1 MRQEKKSPAVPG
13 AKQGEE
19 ARAQR
24 SFAEP
29 AVWTPIMLQALERG
43 VKGGKWF
50 SLMDKLYTRRNL
62 EAAAK
67 QVIANKGA
75 SGVDHIT
82 TAVFKKNLDV
92 ELEKIQSELQNGTYV
107 PQAIRRVDIPKPG
120 KKETRPLG
128 IPTVRDRIVQT
139 ALRNVLEP
147 IFERDFAEHS
157 YGFRPNRSAKDAL
170 RRVDYLLRTGNTWV
184 VEVDFKSYFDT
195 IPIDI
200 LMDKIKMKI
209 SDGKVLN
216 LIGTLLQQQ
225 PLEDVQNGTV
235 RTLGTPQG
243 AVSSPLFANI
253 YLDGLDHFM
262 AARSFKMTRYADDLV
277 VQCEHEEQATAA
289 MESIRE
295 WVAESGLIL
304 HPTKTRIVRV
314 SDTEGFD
321 FLGYHF
327 QFSRHQPGKLN
338 RWPCDKSKMKLRDNL
353 RPLLK
358 RCNGHS
364 LPVIIVKINPILRG
378 FFNYFKHSGEPALK
392 ALDGWIRMRLRSI
405 LRKRQKKEGRGR
417 GSDHQRW
424 PNVFFHDL
432 RLFSLVEGR
441 RASLQILSEVKP

>member
-1 MRQEKKSPAVPG
+1 MGQEEKSPTVPC

-19 ARAQR
+19 APDKW

-50 SLMDKLYTRRNL
+50 SLMDKLYTHRNL

-75 SGVDHIT
+75 SGVDRIT
-82 TAVFKKNLDV
+82 TEVFKNNLNA
-92 ELEKIQSELQNGTYV
+92 ELEKIHNELRNGTYV

-128 IPTVRDRIVQT
+128 IPTVRDRVVQT

-147 IFERDFAEHS
+147 IFERNFAEHS
-157 YGFRPNRSAKDAL
+157 YGFRPKRSAKDAL
-170 RRVDYLLRTGNTWV
+170 RRADHLLRTGNTWV

-195 IPIDI
+195 IPVDL
-200 LMDKIKMKI
+200 LMGKIKGKI
-209 SDGKVLN
+209 SDGKVLD
-216 LIGTLLQQQ
+216 LIETLLQQQ
-225 PLEDVQNGTV
+225 TLEDAQHGKTRIV
-235 RTLGTPQG
+235 GTPQG

-253 YLDGLDHFM
+253 YLDELDHFM
-262 AARSFKMTRYADDLV
+262 AARGFEMTRYADDLV
-277 VQCEHEEQATAA
+277 VQCKHEEHATAA

-295 WVAESGLIL
+295 WVAGSGLIL

-314 SDTEGFD
+314 SEKEGID

-327 QFSRHQPGKLN
+327 QYSRHKPGKLN
-338 RWPCDKSKMKLRDNL
+338 RWPCDKSKMKWKASL

-364 LPVIIVKINPILRG
+364 LPDIIVMINPILRG
-378 FFNYFKHSGEPALK
+378 FFNYFKHSTELS
-392 ALDGWIRMRLRSI
+392 LETSDGWIRMRLRSI
-405 LRKRQKKEGRGR
+405 LRKRRNGKGCGR
-417 GSDHQRW
+417 GSDHHRW
-424 PNVFFHDL
+424 PNAFFNDL
-432 RLFSLVEGR
+432 RLFSMVGAR
-441 RASLQILSEVKP
+441 RAYVQSSLR